1 MLQND
6 TPNRVS
12 TKRIKIRSD
21 LACAWWVGS
30 GDRGGPDVKN
40 VLVESPELRRNV
52 PHLFWA
58 GRVPEIARD
67 WRERLVIT
75 CPR

>member
-21 LACAWWVGS
+21 FACAWWVGS

-40 VLVESPELRRNV
+40 VLVESP
-52 PHLFWA
+52 HLFWA
-58 GRVPEIARD
+58 GRVPEIARN